1 MPIMTGG
8 QEEALPWVKRH
19 TTTTGAHFWEVGK
32 PLAFVVSRH
41 HIVVANVR
49 CECGGSPLHFRVGS
63 TCTVPNLHTQRD
75 LPRRSSKREQAQL
88 Q

>member
-1 MPIMTGG
+1 MMTGG
-8 QEEALPWVKRH
+8 QEEELPWVKRH

-32 PLAFVVSRH
+32 PLAFVVFRH

-49 CECGGSPLHFRVGS
+49 CECGGFLLHFRVGS
-63 TCTVPNLHTQRD
+63 TVPNLHTQRD
-75 LPRRSSKREQAQL
+75 LPRQSSRREQAQL